1 MKLGIENIDDYL
13 HIFKD
18 KRVGLVTNPTGVV
31 QNFKSTIDILNEK
44 VNLCSLFAPEHGVRG
59 NVQAGVKLETYTD
72 KNTELTVHS
81 LYGENKRPTKEM
93 LADVDIICFDIQ
105 DVGCR
110 FYTYIWTLAYLM
122 EAAAEFNKKVVVFD
136 RPNPLGGLRVE
147 GNILNPKFKSFVG
160 YLEIPQRHGLTVG
173 ELAIMFKEYFK
184 INCELDVVKMS
195 GWKRKMYFE
204 DTGLEYIL
212 PSPNL
217 PTQDSILAYLTT
229 YIFEGTNV
237 SEGRGTTKP
246 FQFFGH
252 PDLDPELFVSSFN
265 EYKFEG
271 CKLRPIYFTP
281 TFSKHKG
288 KLCGGVELI
297 VTDKETFSPVKTSFI
312 LFDEMKKLLKSFE
325 ILPPFKTGMN
335 MFLESLVGDD
345 FLTKNPLPLDAIME
359 KLYQDSHGF
368 EMLKAKYHLY

>member
-18 KRVGLVTNPTGVV
+18 KRVGLVTNPTGVD

-44 VNLCSLFAPEHGVRG
+44 VNLCSLFAPEHGIRG
-59 NVQAGVKLETYTD
+59 EVQAGVQLDTYTD
-72 KNTELTVHS
+72 AKTGLTVYS
-81 LYGENKRPTKEM
+81 LYGKTKRPTKEM
-93 LADVDIICFDIQ
+93 LADVDVICFDIQ

-122 EAAAEFNKKVVVFD
+122 EAADEFGKQVIVFD
-136 RPNPLGGLRVE
+136 RPNPLGGLKVE
-147 GNILNPKFKSFVG
+147 GNILNSKFKSFVG

-173 ELAIMFKEYFK
+173 ELAIMFKEHLN
-184 INCELDVVKMS
+184 INCELDVIQMS
-195 GWKRKMYFE
+195 GWKREMYFE
-204 DTGLEYIL
+204 NTGLAYIL

-217 PTQDSILAYLTT
+217 PTQESILAYLTT
-229 YIFEGTNV
+229 CIFEGTNV

-265 EYKFEG
+265 EYKLDG
-271 CKLRPIYFTP
+271 CKFRPIYFTP

-288 KLCGGVELI
+288 ELCGGVELF
-297 VTDKETFSPVKTSFI
+297 VTDKDLFSPVKTSFI
-312 LFDEMKKLLKSFE
+312 LFEEMRKLLKSFE

-335 MFLESLVGDD
+335 LFLESLVGDD
-345 FLTKNPLPLDAIME
+345 FLTKNILSLDAIME
-359 KLYQDSHGF
+359 KIDEDSHEF
-368 EMLKAKYHLY
+368 EMLKAKHHLY